1 MLHNLETRYQM
12 NMIYSFSGNFKW
24 NQTKNPRTD
33 WLLSGPILIA
43 VNPYQ
48 RLPLYANEII
58 SAYCGQPLGTN
69 HITAVAEFDTCF
81 FDRQI
86 TTAHLRY
93 CRAILSLDVKWR
105 AKSIYSRLWRVWC
118 WQNGLHQGQ
127 YRPQT
132 MYDIIF
138 DTSVQFL
145 LQYFAAMSS
154 KDATGSIEKKVL
166 ESTPVLEAFGNAKTL
181 KNDNSSRFGKFIE
194 VQFNERGNICGANL
208 STYLLEKSRI
218 VRQAEGERNY
228 HFFYQLCAGA
238 SPEERQRFYLE
249 EPGFYEF
256 LNKSGC
262 YEIEGVADDESFRRT
277 RVAFDILGITKE
289 EQENIFAI
297 VSAVLRLGNV
307 T

>member
-1 MLHNLETRYQM
+1 
-12 NMIYSFSGNFKW
+12 
-24 NQTKNPRTD
+24 
-33 WLLSGPILIA
+33 
-43 VNPYQ
+43 
-48 RLPLYANEII
+48 
-58 SAYCGQPLGTN
+58 
-69 HITAVAEFDTCF
+69 
-81 FDRQI
+81 
-86 TTAHLRY
+86 
-93 CRAILSLDVKWR
+93 
-105 AKSIYSRLWRVWC
+105 
-118 WQNGLHQGQ
+118 
-127 YRPQT
+127 
-132 MYDIIF
+132 
-138 DTSVQFL
+138 
-145 LQYFAAMSS
+145 MSS

-194 VQFNERGNICGANL
+194 VQFNDRGCICGANL